1 MTMILQT
8 IIGTDERNPYYSVVK
23 DKKHNEL
30 QVYFGNA
37 LMEKVPDIKGSPQ
50 LKHLLGRLY
59 NANVKVKSLTDYFG
73 YSFQTIQRWGN
84 AIKSGNMEE
93 MSRAFEGQGAP
104 KKVTKEIESFVVY
117 EFNRIYQDNKHS
129 YSKEIRK
136 DIKNVFNVEISA
148 ETLRPIFTRLK
159 EKNRQQEAAL
169 IKKKLN

>member
-1 MTMILQT
+1 MSINIQS
-8 IIGTDERNPYYSVVK
+8 IIGTDDRNPYYSVLK
-23 DKKHNEL
+23 DKENNEL

-37 LMEKVPDIKGSPQ
+37 LIEKLPDKKDSPQ

-59 NANVKVKSLTDYFG
+59 NADVKVKSLTDYFG
-73 YSFQTIQRWGN
+73 YSFQTIQRWGD

-93 MSRAFEGQGAP
+93 MARSFEGQGAP

-117 EFNRIYQDNKHS
+117 EFNRIYQENKYS

-148 ETLRPIFTRLK
+148 ETLRPIFTRIK
-159 EKNRQQEAAL
+159 EENRQKEVDL
-169 IKKKLN
+169 IKKN